1 MPEPEQARGSTWPVW
16 ATERVEV
23 TDYDPAWADRGIRER
38 HLLEELLA
46 PWLTGVVEHVG
57 STAVPGL
64 AAKPIIDLQAPVG
77 TLDVAEAIVP
87 VVAPHGW
94 HYVPPELDERSYRR
108 FFVKVGDD
116 RRIAH
121 LHVMT
126 ADGARWHQQL
136 AFRDALR
143 ADPALVRAYAGF
155 KVELADRHHD
165 DREAYT
171 AGKQCFVQDVLARI
185 GPEGS
190 RSQVGRWSFVL
201 FGAPFDDP
209 DR

>member
-1 MPEPEQARGSTWPVW
+1 LSPSGNANGLLGRLFAIYTKGSRMPEPEQARGSTWPLW

-23 TDYDPAWADRGIRER
+23 TDCDPAWADRGIRER

-94 HYVPPELDERSYRR
+94 HYVPPELD
-108 FFVKVGDD
+108 
-116 RRIAH
+116 
-121 LHVMT
+121 L
-126 ADGARWHQQL
+126 
-136 AFRDALR
+136 
-143 ADPALVRAYAGF
+143 
-155 KVELADRHHD
+155 KVELADRHHA

-171 AGKQCFVQDVLARI
+171 AGKQCFVQDVLSRI
-185 GPEGS
+185 GREGS
-190 RSQVGRWSFVL
+190 RSQVG
-201 FGAPFDDP
+201 
-209 DR
+209 

>member
-1 MPEPEQARGSTWPVW
+1 MPEPDRVHRTAWPVW

-23 TDYDPAWADRGIRER
+23 VDHDLDWADRGPRER
-38 HLLEELLA
+38 DLLQELLA
-46 PWLTGVVEHVG
+46 PWLTAAVEHVG

-64 AAKPIIDLQAPVG
+64 AAKPIIDLQAQVA
-77 TLDVAEAIVP
+77 TLDVADELVP

-94 HYVPPELDERSYRR
+94 HYVPPELDGSPYRR
-108 FFVKVGDD
+108 FFVKVRDD
-116 RRIAH
+116 RRVAH

-126 ADGARWHQQL
+126 ADGRWHQQL

-143 ADPALVRAYAGF
+143 ADPALVRAYARL

-171 AGKQCFVQDVLARI
+171 ARKGRFVREVL
-185 GPEGS
+185 S
-190 RSQVGRWSFVL
+190 HTRS
-201 FGAPFDDP
+201 
-209 DR
+209 

>member
-1 MPEPEQARGSTWPVW
+1 MPEPDRVQRTAWPVW

-23 TDYDPAWADRGIRER
+23 VDHDPDWADRGLRER
-38 HLLEELLA
+38 DLLQELLA
-46 PWLTGVVEHVG
+46 PWLTATVGHVG

-64 AAKPIIDLQAPVG
+64 AAKPIIDLQAQVA
-77 TLDVAEAIVP
+77 TLDVADELVP

-94 HYVPPELDERSYRR
+94 HYVPPELDGSPYRR
-108 FFVKVGDD
+108 FFVKVRDD
-116 RRIAH
+116 RRVAH

-126 ADGARWHQQL
+126 ADGRWHQQL

-143 ADPALVRAYAGF
+143 ADPALVRAYARL

-171 AGKQCFVQDVLARI
+171 AGKGRFVREVLSHMR
-185 GPEGS
+185 P
-190 RSQVGRWSFVL
+190 
-201 FGAPFDDP
+201 
-209 DR
+209 